1 MISNRFKSRFSAF
14 FKPLALLL
22 RRIGVNANHLTLVG
36 FLLSRAAAAAFARG
50 SIRLGGVV
58 LLLAG
63 LSDVLDGSVARNSG
77 TSSRF
82 GAFIDS
88 VSDRYS
94 EFFVFSGLLFWFHR
108 EEDTVSLVVLL
119 MALLGSMMVSY
130 TRARAE
136 SIIDECQVGLMERPE
151 RVIILIVFAILGW
164 IRPAL
169 WILAV
174 GANLTALR
182 RIVHTWKKTREAG

>member
-14 FKPLALLL
+14 FGPPAILLK
-22 RRIGVNANHLTLVG
+22 RIGVNANHLTLVG
-36 FLLSRAAAAAFARG
+36 ILLSLAAAAAFAGGRF
-50 SIRLGGVV
+50 RLGGAV

-77 TSSRF
+77 TSSLF

-94 EFFVFSGLLFWFHR
+94 EFFIFSGLLYRFHG
-108 EEDTVSLVVLL
+108 EGDTLSLALVLA
-119 MALLGSMMVSY
+119 ALLGSMMVSY

-136 SIIDECQVGLMERPE
+136 SIIGECQVGLMERPE
-151 RVIILIVFAILGW
+151 RIIVLIVFAILGW
-164 IRPAL
+164 IKPAL

-182 RIVHTWKKTREAG
+182 RIVYTWQKTREAA